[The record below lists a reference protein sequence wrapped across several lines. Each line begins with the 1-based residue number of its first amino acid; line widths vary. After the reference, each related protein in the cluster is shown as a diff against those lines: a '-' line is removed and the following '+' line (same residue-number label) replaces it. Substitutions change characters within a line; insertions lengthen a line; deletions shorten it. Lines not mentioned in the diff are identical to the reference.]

1 VGDGSTHAKSSAQ
14 EITSQTPRGQPAF
27 THAAPRRAK
36 APEQSCTPG
45 GTEPQVLA
53 WRRGAAAASRVSAQK
68 ATVPGVGRRSAGSAC
83 PEAECRGL
91 PQQAGAS
98 DLRHRPFLG
107 IVVTQP
113 ISCLEG

>member
-1 VGDGSTHAKSSAQ
+1 MGDGSTQKAVLNKSHP
-14 EITSQTPRGQPAF
+14 TPGGQRAS
-27 THAAPRRAK
+27 THAALQRVK
-36 APEQSCTPG
+36 ALEQSCTPG
-45 GTEPQVLA
+45 GTERRVLA
-53 WRRGAAAASRVSAQK
+53 WRRGVAAASRVSAQE
-68 ATVPGVGRRSAGSAC
+68 ATVPGVGRHSAGSAC

-98 DLRHRPFLG
+98 DLGHRPFLG